1 MEWGMTRMPAF
12 VHERL
17 WRLLGHADLNDLLSA
32 RVRLA
37 EVAAE
42 TALAIVDVL
51 HWRSG
56 EMVRWYASQRTGIHA
71 GACPVPRPAV

>member
-1 MEWGMTRMPAF
+1 MTRMPAF

-17 WRLLGHADLNDLLSA
+17 WRLLGHADLNDLLGA

-51 HWRSG
+51 H
-56 EMVRWYASQRTGIHA
+56 
-71 GACPVPRPAV
+71 